1 MYCCLRTSK
10 LHNFI
15 TTATLPPYT
24 QPLPPS
30 PTHTPCK
37 QHWAVDYCKPS
48 LAFAYCFSHDKDNK
62 HFCWLLHKRVCFA
75 SQIEES
81 LILDR
86 EDEPEPA
93 TTITFTDFLLSNATL
108 FPLLFKTY
116 TLRTITTS
124 ANKRT
129 AAKTEKI
136 AVQISMMFTKIEENT
151 ALMAWSAQSFFNIS
165 ARTNFLTLQ
174 LDQGCGGS
182 IITWRDTWQHMW
194 IFIVLFLELP
204 LFWLE
209 RTYIPT
215 VLTVNRC
222 ASGILQRW
230 VNLVSSLNNK
240 NRPRKLLFCV
250 TRACKFQHEEASW
263 YIRLSHMCWP
273 FSWLRIFINSEA
285 MYLDRA
291 AWIKTLICCIKLAK
305 KTWRGGGM
313 GQEVGEGGGLCLWI
327 SGLFGLTFWQYV
339 VSFFFSKYL
348 I

>member
-1 MYCCLRTSK
+1 M
-10 LHNFI
+10 
-15 TTATLPPYT
+15 
-24 QPLPPS
+24 
-30 PTHTPCK
+30 
-37 QHWAVDYCKPS
+37 
-48 LAFAYCFSHDKDNK
+48 
-62 HFCWLLHKRVCFA
+62 
-75 SQIEES
+75 EEF

-116 TLRTITTS
+116 TLRTITAS

-129 AAKTEKI
+129 TAKTEKI

-151 ALMAWSAQSFFNIS
+151 ALIAWSAQSFFNIS
-165 ARTNFLTLQ
+165 ARTNFVTLQ
-174 LDQGCGGS
+174 LDHGRDGS

-273 FSWLRIFINSEA
+273 FSRLRIFIIIFTIN
-285 MYLDRA
+285 YLDRA
-291 AWIKTLICCIKLAK
+291 AWIKTLICSIKLAK

-327 SGLFGLTFWQYV
+327 SGLFGL
-339 VSFFFSKYL
+339 
-348 I
+348 

>member
-1 MYCCLRTSK
+1 MLTKEQLQRQRKSRYKYPWCSC
-10 LHNFI
+10 
-15 TTATLPPYT
+15 
-24 QPLPPS
+24 
-30 PTHTPCK
+30 
-37 QHWAVDYCKPS
+37 
-48 LAFAYCFSHDKDNK
+48 
-62 HFCWLLHKRVCFA
+62 
-75 SQIEES
+75 
-81 LILDR
+81 
-86 EDEPEPA
+86 
-93 TTITFTDFLLSNATL
+93 
-108 FPLLFKTY
+108 
-116 TLRTITTS
+116 
-124 ANKRT
+124 
-129 AAKTEKI
+129 
-136 AVQISMMFTKIEENT
+136 TKIEENT
-151 ALMAWSAQSFFNIS
+151 ALIAWSAQSFFNIS
-165 ARTNFLTLQ
+165 ARTNFVTLQ
-174 LDQGCGGS
+174 LDHGRDGS

-215 VLTVNRC
+215 VLTVNRS

-273 FSWLRIFINSEA
+273 FSRLRIFINSEA

-291 AWIKTLICCIKLAK
+291 AWIKTLICSIKLTK

-327 SGLFGLTFWQYV
+327 SGLFGL
-339 VSFFFSKYL
+339 
-348 I
+348 